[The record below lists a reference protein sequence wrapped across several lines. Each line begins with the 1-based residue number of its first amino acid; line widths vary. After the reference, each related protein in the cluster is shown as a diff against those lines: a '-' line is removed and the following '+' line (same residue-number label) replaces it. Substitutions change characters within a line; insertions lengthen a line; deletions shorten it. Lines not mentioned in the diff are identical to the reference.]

1 MIKSLLK
8 VMSFFASA
16 GLLLGGCDNGN
27 ADVTIFDSP
36 PEVTV
41 SKPNSVTSNVDFTMK
56 LNFRDGADPSISSS
70 PLSGATWEIKLGPAV
85 VQSGTLDLSGVL
97 QDVDV
102 PVTALAIGTPSD
114 DINTYNLYTL
124 RVIAEDQNAN
134 KDTVDVPFRVVGS
147 VGIIGDATPGG
158 WGASTAMTR
167 DSSDPDLYRINNLV
181 LTSGEAKFRADD
193 AWGINWGSA
202 AFPSGTGTING
213 ANILGIT
220 PGTYN
225 VTLNVSTGAYNFVK
239 L

>member
-1 MIKSLLK
+1 MIKFLPK
-8 VMSFFASA
+8 ITAFFVSV
-16 GLLLGGCDNGN
+16 GLIVSGCDNGN

-41 SKPNSVTSNVDFTMK
+41 SKPNSVTSNVNFTMK
-56 LNFRDGADPSISSS
+56 LRFRDGADPSISSS
-70 PLSGATWEIKLGPAV
+70 PLSSATWEITLGPTV
-85 VQSGTLDLSGVL
+85 IQSGSLDLSGVL

-114 DINTYNLYTL
+114 DINTYNLYNL

-134 KDTVDVPFRVVGS
+134 KDTVDVPFRVVGT

-167 DSSDPDLYRINNLV
+167 DASDPDLYKITNVV
-181 LTSGEAKFRADD
+181 LTSGEAKFRADNF
-193 AWGINWGSA
+193 WGINWGAA
-202 AFPSGTGTING
+202 AFPSGTGTFNG
-213 ANILGIT
+213 ANISGIT
-220 PGTYN
+220 PGTYD

-239 L
+239 K